1 MFKKSLLLS
10 SFIMTFALSL
20 NAATIS
26 KDECSKKGDNFIFAG
41 NECIE
46 YKKFKGEVED
56 SLNIIVHGTWKDGT
70 DTLARYAPFAE
81 DISMRTDVTTIAV
94 ALPGY
99 SKSSTNNFTSLSHEG
114 VENLAAK
121 KEYVEFLG
129 ELVKALKKKYEAGK
143 ITYIGHSAGCM
154 MGATL
159 TGLKP
164 MLIDNLVCA
173 GGVYDI
179 KKEKPNLKDA
189 ISIVDVLDKVD
200 KQTKFVLIYGTADD
214 ISKPQT
220 TIDFYNLAKAKG
232 LDVKLVEAKDAPH
245 IDLDMTPESI
255 DAITELLVEE

>member
-1 MFKKSLLLS
+1 MFKKNLLLS
-10 SFIMTFALSL
+10 SFIIASSLSL
-20 NAATIS
+20 NAAIIS
-26 KDECSKKGDNFIFAG
+26 KDECAKKGDNFIYAG

-46 YKKFKGEVED
+46 YKKFKGEVEG

-81 DISMRTDVTTIAV
+81 DIAMRTDVTTIAV

-114 VENLAAK
+114 VESLAAK

-129 ELVKALKKKYEAGK
+129 ELVKALKKKYEASK

-179 KKEKPNLKDA
+179 KKEKPQLKDA
-189 ISIVDVLDKVD
+189 ISIIDVLDKVD

-220 TIDFYNLAKAKG
+220 TIDFYNLAKSKG
-232 LDVKLVEAKDAPH
+232 FDVKLVEAKDAQH
-245 IDLDMTPESI
+245 IDLDMTTESI
-255 DAITELLVEE
+255 EAITELVEE

>member
-1 MFKKSLLLS
+1 MFKKSLLLT
-10 SFIMTFALSL
+10 SFIMAFGLSL

-26 KDECSKKGDNFIFAG
+26 KDECAKKGDNFIFAG

-81 DISMRTDVTTIAV
+81 DISLRTDVTTIAV

-129 ELVKALKKKYEAGK
+129 ELVKALKKKYEASK

-179 KKEKPNLKDA
+179 KKEKRNLKDA

>member
-1 MFKKSLLLS
+1 MFKKSLLLL
-10 SFIMTFALSL
+10 SFIMVFSLSL

-26 KDECSKKGDNFIFAG
+26 KDECAKKGDNFIFAG
-41 NECIE
+41 NECVE

-129 ELVKALKKKYEAGK
+129 ELVKALKKKYEATK

-164 MLIDNLVCA
+164 ALIDNLVCA

-179 KKEKPNLKDA
+179 KKEKPQLKDA
-189 ISIVDVLDKVD
+189 ISIVNVLDKVD
-200 KQTKFVLIYGTADD
+200 KHTKFVLVYGTADD

-220 TIDFYNLAKAKG
+220 TIDFYNLAKSKG
-232 LDVKLVEAKDAPH
+232 FDVKLVEAKDAPH
-245 IDLDMTPESI
+245 IDLDMTSESI
-255 DAITELLVEE
+255 DAITELLEE

>member
-1 MFKKSLLLS
+1 MFKKNLLLS
-10 SFIMTFALSL
+10 SFIMVFSLSL

-26 KDECSKKGDNFIFAG
+26 KDECAKKGDNFIFAG

-121 KEYVEFLG
+121 KEYVEFVG
-129 ELVKALKKKYEAGK
+129 ELVKALKKKYEASK

>member
-26 KDECSKKGDNFIFAG
+26 KDECAKKGDNFIFAG

-114 VENLAAK
+114 VEGLAAK
-121 KEYVEFLG
+121 KEYVEFVG

>member
-10 SFIMTFALSL
+10 SFIIASSLSL
-20 NAATIS
+20 NAAIIS
-26 KDECSKKGDNFIFAG
+26 KDECAKKGDNFIYAG

-46 YKKFKGEVED
+46 YKKFKGEVEG

-70 DTLARYAPFAE
+70 DTLARYSPFAE
-81 DISMRTDVTTIAV
+81 DIAMRTDVTTIAV

-114 VENLAAK
+114 VESLAAK

-129 ELVKALKKKYEAGK
+129 ELVKALKKKYEASK

-179 KKEKPNLKDA
+179 KKEKPQLKDA
-189 ISIVDVLDKVD
+189 ISIIDVLDKVD

-220 TIDFYNLAKAKG
+220 TIDFYNLAKSKG
-232 LDVKLVEAKDAPH
+232 FDVKLVEAKDAQH
-245 IDLDMTPESI
+245 IDLDMTTESI
-255 DAITELLVEE
+255 EAITELVEE